1 MTKIGK
7 WLLFTL
13 VFASFSPARASAN
26 TFTAASCSASDV
38 QAAVNLANDGDTV
51 LIPPGS
57 SASWPSIN
65 SVVIT
70 KGIILNGQG
79 CSVNFGLLATGAPL
93 AVYADT
99 AASFFLTGFN
109 FTGSG
114 PQAVLYLQTSI
125 SPVTMPYRVYGN
137 TFDDGSPATQG
148 VIISIGGNGPGLIDH
163 NTFTA
168 HRGADEIIHN
178 YGCQSETATACLAA
192 DVIPGTSN
200 MVFIENNTFTY
211 NSTDG
216 LFDGTSAIENFYGAR
231 TVFRYNTVNNMQFDS
246 HGSAVGPCSGN
257 GSTSHVLEY
266 ARWWEI
272 YNNTFNVTNINQS
285 NYTALRGGTGVV
297 FNNLFTGSNTASGLL
312 EFQEDCQ
319 SGTWPINNQVGRGI
333 NQSTSSPAYAWGNAA
348 PLNVASGSSFVD
360 IGSTLTS
367 CSHSPCDVVN
377 TPSQPVTLTRCES
390 AADVAAGCP
399 VSYTYTPYT
408 YPHPLTGGSNQAPAP
423 PTNLIATVN
432 N

>member
-7 WLLFTL
+7 WLLFAL
-13 VFASFSPARASAN
+13 VFPLFSPLGTKAN
-26 TFTAASCSASDV
+26 TLTAGSCSASDV
-38 QAAVNLANDGDTV
+38 QAAVNQANDGDTV
-51 LIPPGS
+51 LVPSGAAP
-57 SASWPSIN
+57 ASWTVVD

-70 KGIILNGQG
+70 KGITLNGQG
-79 CSVNFGLLATGAPL
+79 CSVNFGTSSTGAPL
-93 AVYADT
+93 HVIAGVSAN
-99 AASFFLTGFN
+99 FFLTGFN
-109 FTGSG
+109 FKGSG
-114 PQAVLYLQTSI
+114 PQAVLYLPTST
-125 SPVTMPYRVYGN
+125 SPLTMPYRVYGN
-137 TFDDGSPATQG
+137 TFDDGSPTTQG
-148 VIISIGGNGPGLIDH
+148 VIISTGGNGPGLIDH
-163 NTFTA
+163 NTFIA

-178 YGCQSETATACLAA
+178 MGCQSPTNYACWN
-192 DVIPGTSN
+192 DDITPGGPN
-200 MVFIENNTFTY
+200 FLFIENNTFTY

-216 LFDGTSAIENFYGAR
+216 LFDGTSAVENLYGAR
-231 TVFRYNTVNNMQFDS
+231 TVFRYNTLTDMQFDA
-246 HGSAVGPCSGN
+246 HGSSVGPCNDHGVEN
-257 GSTSHVLEY
+257 ST
-266 ARWWEI
+266 RWWEI
-272 YNNTFNVTNINQS
+272 YDNTFNVANINQS
-285 NYTALRGGTGVV
+285 NYTALRGGSGVV
-297 FNNLFTGSNTASGLL
+297 FNNLFTGSNTVNGLV

-319 SGTWPINNQVGRGI
+319 SGTWPINTQVGRGI
-333 NQSTSSPAYAWGNAA
+333 NQNTSSPAYAWGNAA